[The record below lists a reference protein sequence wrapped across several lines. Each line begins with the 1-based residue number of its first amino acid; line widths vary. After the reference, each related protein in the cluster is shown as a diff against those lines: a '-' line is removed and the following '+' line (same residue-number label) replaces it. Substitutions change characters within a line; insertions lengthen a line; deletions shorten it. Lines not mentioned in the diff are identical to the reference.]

1 MMSRK
6 FTLKHIWLVLAFLCA
21 INIMDVEAQD
31 PHFSQFNAAP
41 LQLNPAMA
49 GVYEGQFRVGVNYR
63 DQWGSVLGPV
73 PFQTSSVSFDFRVYA
88 FKEDYFAIGLNLL
101 SDQAGEARYSM
112 TQGNFTLSYM
122 KKIFGGRGSR
132 YDQYLIAGGQFG
144 FGQQGINWNTLQ
156 FSRQFDG
163 QTFDP
168 NLPNGELTADQTAM
182 YGDLGAGLMWYGLFG
197 KQRSAYGGI
206 AFHHLNSPN
215 ISFNGIEQDPLYMKL
230 TVHGGGEVPI
240 NRGLTILPS
249 ANVQRQGPSFQ
260 TVAGA
265 ALRFSTREWDEFAVR
280 LGAYGRVAGRFDN
293 SVLTDAAIIYTALE
307 WHDWMLGLSFDT
319 NVSSLSAISGG
330 RGAFEL
336 SLTYTNPPARRK
348 GMFCPVF

>member
-6 FTLKHIWLVLAFLCA
+6 FTLKHTWLVLALFCA
-21 INIMDVEAQD
+21 FGITEVKAQD

-49 GVYEGQFRVGVNYR
+49 GVYEGQFRVGINYR

-73 PFQTSSVSFDFRVYA
+73 PFQTSAVSFDFRIHA
-88 FKEDYFAIGLNLL
+88 FKDDYFAIGLSFLN
-101 SDQAGEARYSM
+101 DQAGEARYSM
-112 TQGNFTLSYM
+112 TQGNFALSYM

-132 YDQYLIAGGQFG
+132 YDQYLIAAGQYG

-163 QTFDP
+163 QDFNP
-168 NLPNGELTADQTAM
+168 SLPTGELTTDQTSM
-182 YGDLGAGLMWYGLFG
+182 YGDLNAGVMWYGLFG
-197 KQRSAYGGI
+197 KQRSAYAGI
-206 AFHHLNSPN
+206 AFHHLNAPN
-215 ISFNGIEQDPLYMKL
+215 ISFNGIEQDPLYRRY
-230 TVHGGGEVPI
+230 TFHGGGEYPI

-249 ANVQRQGPSFQ
+249 ANLQSQGPSFQ

-265 ALRFSTREWDEFAVR
+265 ALRFSTRERDEFAIR
-280 LGAYGRVAGRFDN
+280 FGGYGRIAGRFDGG
-293 SVLTDAAIIYTALE
+293 VLTDAAIIYTALE
-307 WHDWMLGLSFDT
+307 WHDWILGLNFDT

-336 SLTYTNPPARRK
+336 SLTYTSPPARRQ